1 MIIKVFGADNC
12 AGCKTVKRVLQEKW
26 ELNDDLVVQSFDV
39 NKHDGM
45 EEAMTYNVR
54 SIPTMVVED
63 GAGTHAYVG
72 EKNCLQGIA
81 AHLEA

>member
-12 AGCKTVKRVLQEKW
+12 AGCKTVKRVLEEKGVTIA
-26 ELNDDLVVQSFDV
+26 EFDV
-39 NKHDGM
+39 NSLAGM
-45 EEAMTYNVR
+45 GEAMAYNVR

-72 EKNCLQGIA
+72 EKNCLEGIKQ
-81 AHLEA
+81 HLEV